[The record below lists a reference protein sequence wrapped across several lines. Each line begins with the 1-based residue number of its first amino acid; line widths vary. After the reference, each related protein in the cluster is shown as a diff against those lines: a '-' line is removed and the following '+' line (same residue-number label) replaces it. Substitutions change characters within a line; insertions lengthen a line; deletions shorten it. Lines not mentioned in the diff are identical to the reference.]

1 MGNKV
6 DLEIPAGRRHIIERP
21 RLTRLLDETSAR
33 VIMLVA
39 PAGYGKT
46 TLARQWLATRP
57 HAWYQASTASSDVA
71 ALALAVSEALEPFA
85 PGAQQLLFER
95 IGATR
100 DVDEELSVLAEIQ
113 TDALQQWPNT
123 AWLAVDDYQLVNG
136 SEVAESYIHRL
147 LSNSPLQLLLT
158 SRVRPM
164 WATARKL
171 LYGEIYEIGRSPLAM
186 SQDEAESVFHASSTD
201 GLPGLVALAE
211 GWPAVIGLAS
221 LTQRDHLDGVLP
233 ETLYEYFADELYQAA
248 SRALQGALPQLALS
262 PHLTLEM
269 STSLFG
275 PRRGPRLLEEAC
287 NLGFMTMTASS
298 AELHPLLR
306 AFLLRKLEG
315 LPAAQEEAVRKIAA
329 FHLEKN
335 AWDDAFALL
344 RQCPLPDVL
353 LALINSALSVMLRA
367 GRLSTLAEWLTLGA
381 VLDLRSP
388 VLELARAELAVRK
401 GNVRDAETWALRV
414 TKDEQAARSLSSRAF
429 CLAGRAA
436 HLDNREADALAH
448 FRSARNL
455 AEGEA
460 ERRDAMWGSFL
471 CVQGQAFESEEE
483 LRSTLAEF
491 VSQDSTSPDETLRSA
506 NARLI
511 VGVTV
516 SGISQ
521 ALEEALAAKVCIAD
535 AVDPLVRT
543 GFLNILTRSLS
554 LAGRYAE
561 AADIAE
567 QEIEEAHRS
576 RLAFVL
582 PHAYVAKAVAA
593 VGLRRYGEADR
604 ALSKGKRLAEEI
616 GDRHNLLDIQTVRSK
631 IGIAT
636 GDFKQALDLTREPQ
650 PRVQLTPVMLGEYA
664 ATRALA
670 RACDGDLAGARL
682 TSRKAEKLSGFP
694 EVASLIACARAVISV
709 KDVGAKETRP
719 AIELASVFR
728 LSVFDPLVIAGRGC
742 PELVSVLTSGSLK
755 PLPPDLAR
763 ALTQERIDVSES
775 APGLALLSPRETE
788 VLDLLTL
795 GYTNKEIAK
804 ALYIAEVTA
813 KVHVRQI
820 LKKLGVRSR
829 TQAALAAVRAT

>member
-1 MGNKV
+1 
-6 DLEIPAGRRHIIERP
+6 
-21 RLTRLLDETSAR
+21 
-33 VIMLVA
+33 MLVA

-57 HAWYQASTASSDVA
+57 HAWYQASSVSSDVA
-71 ALALAVSEALEPFA
+71 ALALAVSEALDPFA
-85 PGAQQLLFER
+85 PGARQLLFER
-95 IGATR
+95 IGATP
-100 DVDEELSVLAEIQ
+100 DVDQALPVLAEIQ
-113 TDALQQWPNT
+113 TEALREWPST
-123 AWLAVDDYQLVNG
+123 AWLAVDDYQLLKE

-147 LSNSPLQLLLT
+147 LTGSPLRLLLT
-158 SRVRPM
+158 SRERPA

-186 SQDEAESVFHASSTD
+186 SQDEAQSVFRASSTD
-201 GLPGLVALAE
+201 GLAGLVALAE

-221 LTQRDHLDGVLP
+221 LTQPDHLDGVVP

-248 SRALQGALPQLALS
+248 SSTLQRALPELALS
-262 PHLTLEM
+262 LHLTLEM
-269 STSLFG
+269 ATSFFG

-287 NLGFMTMTASS
+287 NLGFMTMTTSS

-306 AFLLRKLEG
+306 TFLLHKLED
-315 LPAAQEEAVRKIAA
+315 LPDARVEAVRKIAE
-329 FHLEKN
+329 FHLERK

-344 RQCPLPDVL
+344 RECPLPDVL
-353 LALINSALSVMLRA
+353 LTLVESALSVMLRA

-381 VLDLRSP
+381 ELDLRSP
-388 VLELARAELAVRK
+388 VLELAHAELAIRK
-401 GNVRDAETWALRV
+401 GSVRDAETRALRV
-414 TKDEQAARSLSSRAF
+414 TKGKGSTELLSSRAF

-455 AEGEA
+455 AESEA

-471 CVQGQAFESEEE
+471 CAQAQAFESEAE
-483 LRSTLAEF
+483 LRSTLLEF
-491 VSQDSTSPDETLRSA
+491 VSQDSPSPDETLRSA

-511 VGVTV
+511 VGVTIG
-516 SGISQ
+516 GIPQ
-521 ALEEALAAKVCIAD
+521 ALEEAQSARVCIPD

-543 GFLNILTRSLS
+543 SFLNLLTRTLS
-554 LAGRYAE
+554 LVGRYAE
-561 AADIAE
+561 AVDIAE

-593 VGLRRYGEADR
+593 LGLRHYGEAER
-604 ALSKGKRLAEEI
+604 ALSKGRRLAEEI
-616 GDRHNLLDIQTVRSK
+616 GDKHNLLDIQTVRSK
-631 IGIAT
+631 IAIAT
-636 GDFKQALDLTREPQ
+636 GDFARALELTREAP
-650 PRVQLTPVMLGEYA
+650 PGVQLTPLMLGEYA

-670 RACDGDLAGARL
+670 SACDGDVAGARL
-682 TSRKAEKLSGFP
+682 ASSKAEGLSGFP
-694 EVASLIACARAVISV
+694 EVASLISCARAVTSV
-709 KDVGAKETRP
+709 KDGDMSETNP
-719 AIELASVFR
+719 VLELAPVFR
-728 LSVFDPLVIAGRGC
+728 WSVFDPLVIAVRGC
-742 PELVSVLTSGSLK
+742 PELIPALTSMSAEL
-755 PLPPDLAR
+755 PLQLAR
-763 ALTQERIDVSES
+763 AFTNERIDVPE
-775 APGLALLSPRETE
+775 PGRGVALLSPRETE

-804 ALYIAEVTA
+804 ALYIAEVTV

-829 TQAALAAVRAT
+829 TQAALAAVRNL